1 MKIRSIILGSI
12 LSITAATSQA
22 GSFSYSVT
30 GTFTDSDP
38 SLTLNVTTTAIA
50 GFDSSLGTLTGIT
63 VEFSEMTVSASTTL
77 LNTDINNEST
87 VDSASIGYTGVGSSE
102 LPVLSGPGVSSL
114 TFPLAGTI
122 AVNLTGNSPIA
133 ADGSEVWSGGPTTSS
148 AALATSQ
155 AISASDFGLFI
166 DDPVFFDITGL
177 AATSISFTGGSPV
190 FTDSSLT
197 GSGLITVTYTYI
209 PEPSTA
215 LLGALG
221 MLALLRRR
229 R

>member
-1 MKIRSIILGSI
+1 
-12 LSITAATSQA
+12 
-22 GSFSYSVT
+22 
-30 GTFTDSDP
+30 
-38 SLTLNVTTTAIA
+38 
-50 GFDSSLGTLTGIT
+50 
-63 VEFSEMTVSASTTL
+63 MTVSASTTL